1 MAGSPTQAR
10 GVDQL
15 DISVG
20 SDEMLKTLLELLQ
33 VVDGLAKVG
42 QVVHVLELHLVDG
55 RDGTESESESE
66 RFHSRKQNFI
76 NYNASDCL
84 AYLFVACLKQI

>member
-1 MAGSPTQAR
+1 MAGSPVEAR

-20 SDEMLKTLLELLQ
+20 SNEMLETLLELLQ
-33 VVDGLAKVG
+33 VVDGLAEVG

-55 RDGTESESESE
+55 RDGAESESESE
-66 RFHSRKQNFI
+66 RLHSIKLDFI
-76 NYNASDCL
+76 NYNAASCL
-84 AYLFVACLKQI
+84 AYLFVARFKQI